1 MQEGTSMTKSL
12 AAVCVGA
19 ILALLAGCT
28 HEQPKASAPR
38 PPTSPDQVTFYQ
50 KTPASKYETLGTV
63 TVPVGGAIRMDE
75 RGDATAAFVEMKKQA
90 AAKGANGILLDEDK
104 VPSDVVVTASY
115 NGTFYTVPVNR
126 QPRAAKGEAIWVYE
140 K

>member
-1 MQEGTSMTKSL
+1 MIKSL
-12 AAVCVGA
+12 VTAGVFVVV
-19 ILALLAGCT
+19 ALLIGCT
-28 HEQPKASAPR
+28 HEPQRASAPR
-38 PPTSPDQVTFYQ
+38 PATSPDQVTFYQ
-50 KTPASKYETLGTV
+50 KVPASNYELLGPV

-75 RGDATAAFVEMKKQA
+75 RGDATAAFVEMRKQA
-90 AAKGANGILLDEDK
+90 AELGANGVLLDEKK
-104 VPSDVVVTASY
+104 VPSDVVVTASF

>member
-1 MQEGTSMTKSL
+1 MIKSL
-12 AAVCVGA
+12 MPPVVAAVV
-19 ILALLAGCT
+19 ALLIGCT
-28 HEQPKASAPR
+28 NQAPPASGPR
-38 PPTSPDQVTFYQ
+38 PPTAPDSVKFYQ
-50 KTPASKYETLGTV
+50 KVPGSNYQPLGAV

-75 RGDATAAFVEMKKQA
+75 RGDATAAFVEMRKQA
-90 AAKGANGILLDEDK
+90 AALGANGILLDEDK
-104 VPSDVVVTASY
+104 VHSDVVVTASF